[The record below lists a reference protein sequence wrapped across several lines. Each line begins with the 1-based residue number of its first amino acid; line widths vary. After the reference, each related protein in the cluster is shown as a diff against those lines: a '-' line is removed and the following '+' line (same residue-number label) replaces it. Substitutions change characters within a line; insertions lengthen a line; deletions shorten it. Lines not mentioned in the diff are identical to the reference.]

1 MKLEDWLLRFY
12 FPIVDEFRYSVS
24 DDAESA
30 RVLEEVGELYSRNVL
45 EKFRGKTAII
55 IGNGPNPEFSS
66 TISSRI
72 DRKESIVI
80 TAGKAILRYEG
91 RVDIHVTDLDEGY
104 DAVCRA
110 ADRAIL
116 VVHAHGD
123 NIEMVREF
131 VPSLGRVIG
140 TTQYIPFGRV
150 YNFGGFTDGDR
161 AAIIAKALAEEVR
174 LVNFDFSRAENETKL
189 RKLKWAR
196 RILEFEGLI
205 DI

>member
-12 FPIVDEFRYSVS
+12 FPIVDEFGYSVS

-30 RVLEEVGELYSRNVL
+30 RILEEVGELYSRNVL

-55 IGNGPNPEFSS
+55 IGNGPNPDFSS
-66 TISSRI
+66 VISSRI
-72 DRKESIVI
+72 DRKENVVI

-123 NIEMVREF
+123 NIDMVREF

-161 AAIIAKALAEEVR
+161 AAIIAKAFAEEVR
-174 LVNFDFSRAENETKL
+174 LVNFNFSRAESETKL

-196 RILEFEGLI
+196 RILEFEGLL
-205 DI
+205 